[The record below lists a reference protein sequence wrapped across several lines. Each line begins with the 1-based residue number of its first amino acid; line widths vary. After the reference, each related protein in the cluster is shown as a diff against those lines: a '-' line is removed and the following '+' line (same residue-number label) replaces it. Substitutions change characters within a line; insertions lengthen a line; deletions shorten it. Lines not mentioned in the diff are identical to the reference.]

1 MRFHAL
7 KTGNSIMTRHFNLLH
22 NDNSALLIIDVQ
34 EKFRKHI
41 AAFEP
46 MAVNIVRLIEG
57 CKLLDIPIFVTEQ
70 YPKGLGKTISEILN
84 VLPGQHVYEKTAFSC
99 CGSTDFSRALQR
111 SERKQV
117 IVCGIEAHVCVN
129 QTVHDLLSANY
140 SVHLIEDAISS
151 RDTYNKE
158 VALRKMALAGAIP
171 STTEMSLLELVQDS
185 ASAKFKD
192 VQNLI
197 K

>member
-1 MRFHAL
+1 
-7 KTGNSIMTRHFNLLH
+7 MTRHFNLLH
-22 NDNSALLIIDVQ
+22 NDNAALLIIDVQ

-41 AAFEP
+41 AGFEP

-57 CKLLDIPIFVTEQ
+57 CKILDIPTFVTEQ
-70 YPKGLGKTISEILN
+70 YPKGLGKTISEILD
-84 VLPGQHVYEKTAFSC
+84 VMPEQQVYEKTAFSC
-99 CGSTDFSRALQR
+99 CGSSLFLHALQHTA
-111 SERKQV
+111 RKQV
-117 IVCGIEAHVCVN
+117 LVCGIEAHVCVN
-129 QTVHDLLSANY
+129 QTVHDLLSANF
-140 SVHLIEDAISS
+140 SVQIIEDAISS

-158 VALRKMALAGAIP
+158 VAMRKMALAGAIP
-171 STTEMSLLELVQDS
+171 STTEMALLELVQDS